1 MRHAQMDNWN
11 EIRTAAYVARLGTI
25 SAASAA
31 LGVHRATV
39 TRHVDALEALLGARL
54 FQRHARGFTPT
65 ELGQELLRI
74 ADATDIQ
81 FGELHRIARGAAD
94 DVSGTVTVTALDVL
108 VPFVLPMLAKV
119 QAEHPALT
127 VDLVSSDR
135 VLKLEYGEAA
145 LAFRIGRKPDHPDN
159 VVIKAGTIEI
169 GLYAAPAYAE
179 AFGIPNSP
187 DDYAAHRFVGPDD
200 ETPRTPYFEWLKEAL
215 PLNAMTFRSNNV
227 ASSFEA
233 VKAGLG
239 IGFLPRQVAEVMDCQ
254 AIRDPEPDWNEDIWA
269 VTHMDLHRSSKV
281 QALLKGIRP
290 KR

>member
-1 MRHAQMDNWN
+1 MDNWN
-11 EIRTAAYVARLGTI
+11 ELRTAAYVARLGTI

-39 TRHVDALEALLGARL
+39 TRHVDALEASLGARL

-65 ELGQELLRI
+65 ELGHELLRI
-74 ADATDIQ
+74 AEATDIQ

-108 VPFVLPMLAKV
+108 VPFVLPMLAMV
-119 QAEHPALT
+119 QAENPALI

-145 LAFRIGRKPDHPDN
+145 LAFRIGQKPDHPDN

-169 GLYAAPAYAE
+169 GLYSAPAYAE
-179 AFGIPNSP
+179 AFGLPNSP
-187 DDYAAHRFVGPDD
+187 DEYAAHRFVGPDD
-200 ETPRTPYFEWLKEAL
+200 GTPRTPYFEWLKQAV
-215 PLNAMTFRSNNV
+215 PLDAMTFRSNNV

-233 VKAGLG
+233 VKSGLG
-239 IGFLPRQVAEVMDCQ
+239 IGFLPRRVAEALDCQ
-254 AIRDPEPDWNEDIWA
+254 AICDPAPDWQEDIWA
-269 VTHMDLHRSSKV
+269 VTHIDLHRSSKV
-281 QALLKGIRP
+281 QALLSGIRRKP
-290 KR
+290 

>member
-1 MRHAQMDNWN
+1 MDDWN

-39 TRHVDALEALLGARL
+39 TRHVDALERLLGARL

-74 ADATDIQ
+74 ADATDTQ
-81 FGELHRIARGAAD
+81 FGELQRLARGAAD

-108 VPFVLPMLAKV
+108 VPFVLPMLARV
-119 QAEHPALT
+119 QAEYPALNI
-127 VDLVSSDR
+127 DLVSSDR

-169 GLYAAPAYAE
+169 GLYAAPAYVQ

-187 DDYAAHRFVGPDD
+187 DDYAAHRFVGADD
-200 ETPRTPYFEWLKEAL
+200 EAPRTPYFEWLKEAL
-215 PLNAMTFRSNNV
+215 PLNAITFRTNNV

-239 IGFLPRQVAEVMDCQ
+239 IGFLPRKVADVMDCHVV
-254 AIRDPEPDWNEDIWA
+254 RDPAPDWHEDIWA

-281 QALLKGIRP
+281 QALLSGIRQNS
-290 KR
+290 

>member
-1 MRHAQMDNWN
+1 MDNWN

-39 TRHVDALEALLGARL
+39 TRHVDALEELLGARL

-74 ADATDIQ
+74 ADATDSQ
-81 FGELHRIARGAAD
+81 FGELHRLARGAAD
-94 DVSGTVTVTALDVL
+94 QVNGTVTVTALDVL
-108 VPFVLPMLAKV
+108 VPFVLPMLARV
-119 QAEHPALT
+119 QAEHPAMII
-127 VDLVSSDR
+127 DLVSSDR

-159 VVIKAGTIEI
+159 VVIKAGTVEI
-169 GLYAAPAYAE
+169 GLFAAQAYTR
-179 AFGIPNSP
+179 AFGVPNAA
-187 DDYAAHRFVGPDD
+187 DDYAAHRFVGPDQ
-200 ETPRTPYFEWLKEAL
+200 ETPRTPYFEWLKEAV
-215 PLNAMTFRSNNV
+215 PLDAMTLRSNNV

-239 IGFLPRQVAEVMDCQ
+239 IGFLPVQVAEALHCQ
-254 AIRDPEPDWNEDIWA
+254 AICEPAPDWDEDVWA

-281 QALLKGIRP
+281 QALLSGIR
-290 KR
+290 KRPD

>member
-1 MRHAQMDNWN
+1 MLIAGDGLNTAEFMD
-11 EIRTAAYVARLGTI
+11 
-25 SAASAA
+25 
-31 LGVHRATV
+31 
-39 TRHVDALEALLGARL
+39 LGATKTL
-54 FQRHARGFTPT
+54 TTAPVPGNLPVVMKGPVANLVAGKVVACGGAGVAGCYEYDFQVGDWAH
-65 ELGQELLRI
+65 LGDMPEVRSSSVDFVSNDGDTWYILGGR
-74 ADATDIQ
+74 ADATTP
-81 FGELHRIARGAAD
+81 H
-94 DVSGTVTVTALDVL
+94 TYHKTAL
-108 VPFVLPMLAKV
+108 AY
-119 QAEHPALT
+119 HN
-127 VDLVSSDR
+127 
-135 VLKLEYGEAA
+135 GE
-145 LAFRIGRKPDHPDN
+145 FKN
-159 VVIKAGTIEI
+159 AGSMP
-169 GLYAAPAYAE
+169 YPAYAE

>member
-1 MRHAQMDNWN
+1 MDNWN

-25 SAASAA
+25 SAASTA

-81 FGELHRIARGAAD
+81 FGELHRIARGTAD
-94 DVSGTVTVTALDVL
+94 DVSGTVTVTSLDVL
-108 VPFVLPMLAKV
+108 VPFVLPMLARV

-179 AFGIPNSP
+179 VFGLPESA

-215 PLNAMTFRSNNV
+215 PLDAMTFRSNNV

-239 IGFLPRQVAEVMDCQ
+239 IGFLPKHVAKATGCQVIC
-254 AIRDPEPDWNEDIWA
+254 DPVSDWHEDVWA
-269 VTHMDLHRSSKV
+269 VTHVDLHRSSKV
-281 QALLKGIRP
+281 QALLSGIRQ
-290 KR
+290 KT